1 MGTTD
6 KTSQTTQANS
16 TKPNGLIYGLN
27 DRPPLA
33 RNCLCRIATLVG
45 YLCSHYYS
53 PAHYRQRHTIRSRDN
68 KFLG

>member
-27 DRPPLA
+27 DRPPCAKLSLPHC
-33 RNCLCRIATLVG
+33 NTCWLSL
-45 YLCSHYYS
+45 
-53 PAHYRQRHTIRSRDN
+53 
-68 KFLG
+68 

>member
-27 DRPPLA
+27 DRPPLRETLFA
-33 RNCLCRIATLVG
+33 GCDNWTDKRKTGALNTQQAT
-45 YLCSHYYS
+45 
-53 PAHYRQRHTIRSRDN
+53 TD
-68 KFLG
+68 FT